1 MDSRNHNGIPYR
13 NPDGY
18 ADPTAH
24 TALSKIQG
32 EMDANDARVQQF
44 IRSLKTL
51 VDQSG
56 YDLLARIEI
65 RDRRIGRCYR

>member
-1 MDSRNHNGIPYR
+1 MDSRNHGIPYC
-13 NPDGY
+13 NPEGY

-32 EMDANDARVQQF
+32 EMDSDDARVQQF
-44 IRSLKTL
+44 IRSLKTI

-65 RDRRIGRCYR
+65 RDRRTGRCYR